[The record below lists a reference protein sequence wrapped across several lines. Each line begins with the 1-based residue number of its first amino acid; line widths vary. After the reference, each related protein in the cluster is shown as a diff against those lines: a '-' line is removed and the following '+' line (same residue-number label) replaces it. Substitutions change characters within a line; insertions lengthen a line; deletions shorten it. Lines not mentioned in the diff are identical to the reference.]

1 MGKSNKNNAAIDI
14 TTVGGR
20 IKKLRTDLEMSQEEL
35 GWALNM
41 EGKSV
46 IYGYESN
53 RRGIS
58 GDILINLAKVLHT
71 TPEYI
76 MYGTTFLEE
85 DCYTSSVIS
94 LMKKMKT
101 VNARKV
107 ALEHI
112 KLVVMM
118 EKKNRASPIAVPFL
132 LLET

>member
-1 MGKSNKNNAAIDI
+1 
-14 TTVGGR
+14 
-20 IKKLRTDLEMSQEEL
+20 
-35 GWALNM
+35 
-41 EGKSV
+41 
-46 IYGYESN
+46 
-53 RRGIS
+53 
-58 GDILINLAKVLHT
+58 
-71 TPEYI
+71 
-76 MYGTTFLEE
+76 MYGTTSMEE